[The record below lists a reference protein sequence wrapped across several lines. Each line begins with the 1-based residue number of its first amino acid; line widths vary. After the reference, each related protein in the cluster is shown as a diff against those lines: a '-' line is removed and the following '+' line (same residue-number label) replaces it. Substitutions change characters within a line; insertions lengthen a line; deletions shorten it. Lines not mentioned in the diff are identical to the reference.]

1 MYAVDV
7 DLVLRYVPP
16 MSDDDAGMRLTRTI
30 ELPFPP
36 SRDISVFSKDWEGI
50 DEPLGYVLKEVTWD
64 MDRNRFLADTEL
76 SVTGI
81 PIAMIP
87 FEILQLVYHGW
98 KYGSYKDQ
106 YRTVRKRG
114 RIRGKLAAMPACEW
128 DEEEAATWD
137 ANPKG
142 RPREFKLILHAVVSA
157 MAELRNNCGVAYAML
172 KTGSYFDIPAGRS
185 PSELSHLERRFQ
197 EAIREYES
205 LSFERQWDWSE
216 RVKRRYPRLTDIV
229 AAIELASAD
238 LSHREGVG
246 SRFHAARN

>member
-16 MSDDDAGMRLTRTI
+16 MTDDGRGIRLTRTI

-36 SRDISVFSKDWEGI
+36 SRDISVFSKDWEGQDF

-64 MDRNRFLADTEL
+64 MDRNRFLADTEM

-87 FEILQLVYHGW
+87 FEILQFVYHGW

-106 YRTVRKRG
+106 YRTERKRG
-114 RIRGKLAAMPACEW
+114 RKRGKVAALPVFEW
-128 DEEEAATWD
+128 DHDEAETWD
-137 ANPKG
+137 ENPKG
-142 RPREFKLILHAVVSA
+142 RPKEFKLILHAVVST
-157 MAELRNNCGVAYAML
+157 MAELRNNSGVAYAML
-172 KTGSYFDIPAGRS
+172 KTGCYFDIPAGRS

-205 LSFERQWDWSE
+205 LSFERQCDWSE
-216 RVKRRYPRLTDIV
+216 RVRRRYPQLTDIV
-229 AAIELASAD
+229 AAIE
-238 LSHREGVG
+238 
-246 SRFHAARN
+246 